1 MVRLQVQLEA
11 AQHRQVKRRASRLG
25 ISVAEVIRRCVT
37 DQLKADEA
45 EGPEAHVR
53 RALAAAGRYADAG
66 ASPSPRVAN
75 EHDAALADA
84 YRR

>member
-11 AQHRQVKRRASRLG
+11 IQHRQVKRRAARLG
-25 ISVAEVIRRCVT
+25 ISVAEVIRRCVN
-37 DQLKADEA
+37 DQLKADDA
-45 EGPEAHVR
+45 EGPETQVR

-66 ASPSPRVAN
+66 ASASHRVAD
-75 EHDAALADA
+75 EHDTALADA